1 MHRCCTFIVLILSM
15 SGIACPVHAQSPY
28 RLAWH
33 RDGWIIGGAAAL
45 GVAASSANNSIE
57 PLTAREIGTLSRE
70 SVNPFDRS
78 ATHKFSEGMSAASD
92 IVVVVALASPFALL
106 LDKSVRGDW
115 RTLTVM
121 YAETMALAIILPA
134 LGKSAVE
141 RNRPY
146 VYNPDA
152 PLDEKVKRDARSSFF
167 SRHAT
172 MAFASGVFLSTAF
185 NDYYPHSRS
194 KSRILAG
201 SLLGATVV
209 GVMRYESGMHFP
221 SDIIAGAIVGS
232 VIGYAVPRLHRV
244 NNERVDVVPYWTGS
258 EYGVALRFL
267 IP

>member
-1 MHRCCTFIVLILSM
+1 M
-15 SGIACPVHAQSPY
+15 
-28 RLAWH
+28 
-33 RDGWIIGGAAAL
+33 
-45 GVAASSANNSIE
+45 
-57 PLTAREIGTLSRE
+57 
-70 SVNPFDRS
+70 
-78 ATHKFSEGMSAASD
+78 
-92 IVVVVALASPFALL
+92 
-106 LDKSVRGDW
+106 
-115 RTLTVM
+115 M

-134 LGKSAVE
+134 LGKSAAE

-152 PLDEKVKRDARSSFF
+152 PLDEKLKRDARSSFF
-167 SRHAT
+167 SRHT
-172 MAFASGVFLSTAF
+172 SMAFASGVFLSTVY

-201 SLLGATVV
+201 SLLGATAV